1 MRINLKKRQHVGLFF
16 CLVLM
21 LAFCL
26 VYSSAQEKM
35 KISGEFTAKY
45 VTREA
50 KEIGDAEG
58 HTVILSTLEG
68 INKCTSEQTLMDGA
82 KVLIVGMSD
91 TTQGNGAAWGYA
103 IMTLGDDEV
112 FAKYKGKVT
121 TTISE
126 GNPITTY
133 EVEAKFI
140 KGAGKY
146 ANIQGGYKSTS
157 KLISESEIAIKWR
170 GEYIIQE

>member
-1 MRINLKKRQHVGLFF
+1 MGLFF
-16 CLVLM
+16 CFVLM

-35 KISGEFTAKY
+35 KIGGEFTATY
-45 VTREA
+45 VTQEA
-50 KEIGDAEG
+50 QEIGDAEG
-58 HTVILSTLEG
+58 HTVTLSTLEG
-68 INKCTSEQTLMDGA
+68 INKSTGEQEFMEGA

-91 TTQGNGAAWGYA
+91 TTQGNGTSWGYA
-103 IMTLGDDEV
+103 KMTLGDDEV

-121 TTISE
+121 TTVSE
-126 GNPITTY
+126 GTPITTY

-140 KGAGKY
+140 KGVGKY
-146 ANIQGGYKSTS
+146 ANIQGGYKA
-157 KLISESEIAIKWR
+157 KAKVISETEIVIKSG

>member
-1 MRINLKKRQHVGLFF
+1 MRKNLKKRRCVGLFF
-16 CLVLM
+16 CFVLM

-35 KISGEFTAKY
+35 KIGGEFTAKY
-45 VTREA
+45 VTRTPQ
-50 KEIGDAEG
+50 EIGDTEE
-58 HTVILSTLEG
+58 HTVSLGTLEG
-68 INKCTSEQTLMDGA
+68 INKSREQTFMDGA

-91 TTQGNGAAWGYA
+91 TTQGNGAAWGYVK
-103 IMTLGDDEV
+103 MTLGDDEV

-126 GNPITTY
+126 ENPITTY

-140 KGAGKY
+140 KGTGKY
-146 ANIQGGYKSTS
+146 ANIQGGYKA
-157 KLISESEIAIKWR
+157 KAKVISETEIAIKWR

>member
-1 MRINLKKRQHVGLFF
+1 MGKNLKKRRCVGLFF
-16 CLVLM
+16 CLVFM
-21 LAFCL
+21 FAFCL

-35 KISGEFTAKY
+35 KIGGEFTA
-45 VTREA
+45 TFITQEPQ
-50 KEIGDAEG
+50 EIGDAEG
-58 HTVILSTLEG
+58 HIVNLSTLEG
-68 INKCTSEQTLMDGA
+68 IHKSSGEQEFMDGA
-82 KVLIVGMSD
+82 KILIVGMSD

-103 IMTLGDDEV
+103 KMTLGDDEV

-133 EVEAKFI
+133 EVEAEYI

-146 ANIQGGYKSTS
+146 ANIQGGYKA
-157 KLISESEIAIKWR
+157 KAKVISETEIAIKWE
-170 GEYIIQE
+170 GAYIIKE

>member
-1 MRINLKKRQHVGLFF
+1 MRKNLKKRRCMGLFF

-35 KISGEFTAKY
+35 KIGGEFTAKY
-45 VTREA
+45 VTRTPQ
-50 KEIGDAEG
+50 KIGDVEG
-58 HTVILSTLEG
+58 HTVNLSTLEG
-68 INKCTSEQTLMDGA
+68 INKSSREQEFMEGA

-103 IMTLGDDEV
+103 KMTLGDDEV

-121 TTISE
+121 TTVSE

-133 EVEAKFI
+133 EVEAEYI
-140 KGAGKY
+140 KGSGKY
-146 ANIQGGYKSTS
+146 ANIQGGYKA
-157 KLISESEIAIKWR
+157 KAKVISETEIAIKWE
-170 GEYIIQE
+170 GAYIIKE

>member
-1 MRINLKKRQHVGLFF
+1 VGIFF
-16 CLVLM
+16 CLVFI

-35 KISGEFTAKY
+35 KIGGEFTATY
-45 VTREA
+45 VTRTPQ
-50 KEIGDAEG
+50 EIGDTEG
-58 HTVILSTLEG
+58 HTVSLGTLEG
-68 INKCTSEQTLMDGA
+68 INKSSGEQEFLDGA
-82 KVLIVGMSD
+82 KILIIGMSD

-103 IMTLGDDEV
+103 KMTLGDDEV

-133 EVEAKFI
+133 EVEAKYI

-146 ANIQGGYKSTS
+146 ANIQGGYKAKATV
-157 KLISESEIAIKWR
+157 ISETEIAIKWG
-170 GEYIIQE
+170 GEYIIKE